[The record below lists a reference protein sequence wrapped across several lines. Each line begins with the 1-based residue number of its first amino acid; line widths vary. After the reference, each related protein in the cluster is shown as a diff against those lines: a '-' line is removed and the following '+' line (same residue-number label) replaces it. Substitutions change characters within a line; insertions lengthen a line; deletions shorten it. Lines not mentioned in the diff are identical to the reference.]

1 MIRTRPRWLTAARLP
16 ANARAS
22 FSSAIDPLSHAPLHV
37 GDVVQACSSSDGRFC
52 LKRPSHGKPCWA
64 RSWRCADHPHACPA
78 INIDRYHPGMG
89 LSSAHKSSAHH
100 STVQRRFRRV
110 HVRTWPPATTTASAG
125 AAALGPGPRARGPAT
140 MSSLRPTDVTVRA
153 QCGFNHSRKN
163 HLGTRCTGVR
173 EGRLRVASSLA
184 QRVSGR
190 CPTHLR

>member
-89 LSSAHKSSAHH
+89 FSSAHKSSAHH
-100 STVQRRFRRV
+100 STVHTQVSQGARESMATSDDNGLGRRCCSRARP
-110 HVRTWPPATTTASAG
+110 T
-125 AAALGPGPRARGPAT
+125 GPGPSHHELPATYGRHSAAVITLCRITRGPVAQGC
-140 MSSLRPTDVTVRA
+140 VRA
-153 QCGFNHSRKN
+153 VF
-163 HLGTRCTGVR
+163 
-173 EGRLRVASSLA
+173 A
-184 QRVSGR
+184 
-190 CPTHLR
+190 